1 MMVSKSRYF
10 AKAVTWRVVGLVV
23 TFGSAYF
30 VTGEKDTATKV
41 TIITNAIMFILYY
54 AHERWWNHIQWGR
67 K

>member
-1 MMVSKSRYF
+1 MIVSKSRSLV
-10 AKAVTWRVVGLVV
+10 KAITWRVVGLLV

-41 TIITNAIMFILYY
+41 TIITNFIMFILYY
-54 AHERWWNHIQWGR
+54 AHERWWNQIQWGR